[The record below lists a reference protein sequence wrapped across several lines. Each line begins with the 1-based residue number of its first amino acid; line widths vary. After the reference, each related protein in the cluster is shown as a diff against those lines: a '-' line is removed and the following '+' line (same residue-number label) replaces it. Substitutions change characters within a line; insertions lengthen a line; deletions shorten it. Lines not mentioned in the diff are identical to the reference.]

1 MANRGRPRKV
11 DLNNVEDAQFEETN
25 DYQDDASPISEP
37 ISREDNIGEG
47 TFGDYNP
54 FDESVVERDYSTPK
68 TASGLVED
76 IDEPT
81 FVPPSYEDIVSERE
95 QQTDE
100 SFQQQNPF
108 NDPNPAM
115 NDLSDR
121 DKKIACESL
130 VDTVL
135 DAYEQLHKYAQFV
148 VKVDE
153 EELMQKQAENKI
165 DLSQVIPVTENG
177 DTMTVGEFVGQF
189 NQQSQEA
196 LKYDKEFGYKVRPAM
211 IRVFMKRGWGM
222 TDEQY
227 LLYMFGKDI
236 AVKVSIM
243 YQLKKTINN
252 TLEVLEK
259 AHRRNRGGNT
269 EVYESNTQSEIIED
283 DYEEEDLSMFEDI
296 NTYSSTQEPVQNESM
311 MDSFT
316 QNMNINMPN
325 NPKDAM
331 SQHPKEVRNVL
342 RKSKNKGNAESE

>member
-11 DLNNVEDAQFEETN
+11 DLNSVEDAQFEEQNEFENTS
-25 DYQDDASPISEP
+25 SPIEEQP
-37 ISREDNIGEG
+37 IKENNIGEG
-47 TFGDYNP
+47 TYGDYNP
-54 FDESVVERDYSTPK
+54 FAESVVERDYSTPK
-68 TASGLVED
+68 TASGVVDD

-81 FVPPSYEDIVSERE
+81 FVPPSYEDIVQERE
-95 QQTDE
+95 QQTEQSWQEDNA
-100 SFQQQNPF
+100 FDN
-108 NDPNPAM
+108 PNPAM
-115 NDLSDR
+115 NDLSDK

-135 DAYEQLHKYAQFV
+135 DAYEQLHKYAQFA

-153 EELMQKQAENKI
+153 EELMRKQAEDKI
-165 DLSQVIPVTENG
+165 DLSQEIPVTENG

-259 AHRRNRGGNT
+259 SHRQNRRGGSTQVYQSTT
-269 EVYESNTQSEIIED
+269 ESEIIED
-283 DYEEEDLSMFEDI
+283 DYDEPFDDI
-296 NTYSSTQEPVQNESM
+296 NKYTMNPEPIQAEESV

-316 QNMNINMPN
+316 QGMNINMPN
-325 NPKDAM
+325 NPKDPM
-331 SQHPKEVRNVL
+331 SQHPKEVRNIL
-342 RKSKNKGNAESE
+342 RKSKNKTNEESE

>member
-11 DLNNVEDAQFEETN
+11 EMDNVEDAKFEEQN
-25 DYQDDASPISEP
+25 EFDDIQSPIEEQQQP
-37 ISREDNIGEG
+37 IKENNIGEG
-47 TFGDYNP
+47 TYGDYNP
-54 FDESVVERDYSTPK
+54 FSESVVERDYSTPK
-68 TASGLVED
+68 TASGVVDD

-81 FVPPSYEDIVSERE
+81 FVPPSYEDIVQERE
-95 QQTDE
+95 QQNEQTWE
-100 SFQQQNPF
+100 QENPF
-108 NDPNPAM
+108 DNPNPAM

-153 EELMQKQAENKI
+153 EELMRKQAEDKI
-165 DLSQVIPVTENG
+165 DLTQEIPVTENG

-189 NQQSQEA
+189 NQQSQDA

-252 TLEVLEK
+252 TLDVLEK
-259 AHRRNRGGNT
+259 AHRQNRRGAPI
-269 EVYESNTQSEIIED
+269 YESNTTGEIIED
-283 DYEEEDLSMFEDI
+283 DYDEPMFEDI
-296 NTYSSTQEPVQNESM
+296 NTYSHNPEPQPVEESII
-311 MDSFT
+311 DSFT
-316 QNMNINMPN
+316 QGMNINMPN

-342 RKSKNKGNAESE
+342 RKSKNKGNAES